1 MIKIKI
7 ILLLKLALQPQHVDS
22 FLQSHGI
29 RARVEVI
36 RLADDLEL
44 GTQRTYFDSLR
55 KAFTRKKGEHIHILT
70 NPFLDAEGTEFML
83 GYAAKTDRV
92 SFSVWNSENS
102 AGEQREI
109 HSWKIMLHE
118 IGHNVFRLSHSTGCI
133 SVMDADVG
141 RCSNI
146 AQLGFTKQELRRM
159 K

>member
-1 MIKIKI
+1 MILKLKI
-7 ILLLKLALQPQHVDS
+7 ILLLNMQIQAQHVES

-29 RARVEVI
+29 RARVEVVRI
-36 RLADDLEL
+36 TDELEL
-44 GTQRTYFDSLR
+44 GTQRAYFDSLR
-55 KAFTRKKGEHIHILT
+55 KAFTRKKGEHIHVLT
-70 NPFLDAEGTEFML
+70 EPFMQDGQEFML
-83 GYAAKTDRV
+83 GFAV
-92 SFSVWNSENS
+92 SSEKISMSVWNSENS

-118 IGHNVFRLSHSTGCI
+118 LGHILNLSHSTGCV

-146 AQLGFTKQELRRM
+146 AELGFTKQELRRM